1 MPAIT
6 TDATTALA
14 LWLQLHD
21 SAFPA
26 GRMVHSHGLE
36 EWLHRRPEAGADAV
50 ESVVCGYLRHGVA
63 TLDATITAH
72 AWLADDLDT
81 LAELDDL
88 AATYKLFGNSRIAS
102 VSAGGQLAAT
112 AIEIGIGIGIGI
124 GERHPYL
131 LAVSTG
137 AVPGHAA
144 VVDGVVQA
152 MLGIPRQVAVV
163 GALRSMMASLLSA
176 AVRLGRLGPLQSQR
190 IQLRNAEAVAVL
202 ARAACERPLS
212 ELSSVS
218 PALEISGMCHE
229 ERTSRLFAT

>member
-1 MPAIT
+1 MTMLAIT
-6 TDATTALA
+6 TDVTTALA

-36 EWLHRRPEAGADAV
+36 EWLHRRPDADADAV
-50 ESVVCGYLRHGVA
+50 ESVVCGYLRHSVG

-72 AWLADDLDT
+72 AWLADDPDT

-88 AATYKLFGNSRIAS
+88 AATYKLFGNTRTAS

-112 AIEIGIGIGIGI
+112 ALDVGI

-131 LAVSTG
+131 LAVSAG
-137 AVPGHAA
+137 SVPGHAA
-144 VVDGVVQA
+144 VVDGVVQSL
-152 MLGIPRQVAVV
+152 LGIPRQVAVV
-163 GALRSMMASLLSA
+163 GVLRSMMASLLSA

-190 IQLRNAEAVAVL
+190 IQLRNAEAMTVL
-202 ARAACERPLS
+202 AHAACERPLS

-218 PALEISGMCHE
+218 PALEISGMRHE